1 MRGVTVDEV
10 SSCRA
15 SGLANP
21 WHVMHVVK
29 PHILM
34 ATRGILRSAKLSGE
48 TQWPMLCQGNSAALY
63 SIFTILYIILHPF
76 LVNTIF
82 YTGEGT

>member
-1 MRGVTVDEV
+1 MK
-10 SSCRA
+10 S
-15 SGLANP
+15 L
-21 WHVMHVVK
+21 HVVPLAWPIHGMLCMLWK

-48 TQWPMLCQGNSAALY
+48 TRWPMLCQGNSAALY